1 MVKKVVNSENIY
13 YIKEFI
19 NDNFGEDV
27 ITNINKLAEELKYI
41 NLGDRDI
48 IFLINT
54 CDILSKNV
62 KEILQKNIK
71 LNSLENKEI
80 VNRLLKAYKFIIEVN
95 NSVDNDELVHISD
108 DYLSDDIVRSY
119 LRNLPNRLLTFEEL
133 VTLYKR
139 IELGDETARETVVTY
154 NLRLVVAVAKK
165 YVNMGVDFEDLISAG
180 HEGLLLAV
188 DKYDYKMGLTFS
200 NYAVWWIRQSI
211 TRSIAN
217 ESKIIRIPVH
227 AYEYLLKIKKF
238 MQNYYVNCGQRP
250 SVETISKALNLKE
263 DVIESV
269 LPYIDDIVSLNDQ
282 TKNDEC
288 NDTELIDLIKDD
300 YDLEEDFLENE
311 RKNEIRDYIFNYPYL
326 TDRDKLVLAYRF
338 GFKAGKDYTL
348 EDVGHI
354 IGVTRERVRQIE
366 NKAIKKLRKSSTL
379 GRLCSLNN

>member
-1 MVKKVVNSENIY
+1 MIKKVVNSENVY

-71 LNSLENKEI
+71 LNSLENKEL

-95 NSVDNDELVHISD
+95 KNVDNDELVHIAD

-119 LRNLPNRLLTFEEL
+119 LKNLPSRLLTFEEL
-133 VTLYKR
+133 VALYKR

-154 NLRLVVAVAKK
+154 NLRLVVSVAKK
-165 YVNMGVDFEDLISAG
+165 YINMGVDLEDLISAG

-188 DKYDYKMGLTFS
+188 DKYDYKMGLMFS
-200 NYAVWWIRQSI
+200 NYAIWWIRQTI

-217 ESKIIRIPVH
+217 ESKIIRIPVY
-227 AYEYLLKIKKF
+227 AYDYLLKIKKF

-250 SVETISKALNLKE
+250 SVETISKSLNLKE

-269 LPYIDDIVSLNDQ
+269 LPYIDDVVSLNDQ

-300 YDLEEDFLENE
+300 YNLEEEMFEKY
-311 RKNEIRDYIFNYPYL
+311 KNKEFRDYVFNYPYL
-326 TDRDKLVLAYRF
+326 TDREKLVLSYRF
-338 GFKAGKDYTL
+338 GFEDGQIHTL
-348 EDVGHI
+348 EDVGQV
-354 IGVTRERVRQIE
+354 IGVTRERIRQIE
-366 NKAIKKLRKSSTL
+366 NKAIKCLRTSPKL
-379 GRLCSLNN
+379 GRLCS

>member
-1 MVKKVVNSENIY
+1 MIKKVVNNENVDH
-13 YIKEFI
+13 IKEFI

-54 CDILSKNV
+54 CNILSKNV

-71 LNSLENKEI
+71 VNSLENKEL

-95 NSVDNDELVHISD
+95 NSVDNDELMHVTD
-108 DYLSDDIVRSY
+108 DYLSDDIVRCY
-119 LRNLPNRLLTFEEL
+119 LRNLPSRLLTFEEL
-133 VTLYKR
+133 VALYKR

-154 NLRLVVAVAKK
+154 NLRLVVSVAKK

-188 DKYDYKMGLTFS
+188 DKFDYRMGLTFS
-200 NYAVWWIRQSI
+200 NYAIWWIRQTI

-227 AYEYLLKIKKF
+227 AYEYLLKVKKF

-250 SVETISKALNLKE
+250 SVETISKALNLKK
-263 DVIESV
+263 DTIESV
-269 LPYIDDIVSLNDQ
+269 LPYIDDMVSLNDQ
-282 TKNDEC
+282 TKNDEYS
-288 NDTELIDLIKDD
+288 DTELIDLIPD
-300 YDLEEDFLENE
+300 YYNLEEDVLGNAENE
-311 RKNEIRDYIFNYPYL
+311 ELKEYVFNYPYL
-326 TDRDKLVLAYRF
+326 TDREKLVIAYRF
-338 GFKAGKDYTL
+338 GFEDGQIHTL
-348 EDVGHI
+348 EEVGSM

-366 NKAIKKLRKSSTL
+366 NRAIKTLRRSSSL
-379 GRLCSLNN
+379 ARLCS

>member
-1 MVKKVVNSENIY
+1 MVKKVVNSENVY

-108 DYLSDDIVRSY
+108 DYLSDDIVGSY
-119 LRNLPNRLLTFEEL
+119 LRNLPSRLLTFEEL
-133 VTLYKR
+133 VALYKR
-139 IELGDETARETVVTY
+139 IELGDETAREMVVTY
-154 NLRLVVAVAKK
+154 NLRLVVSVAKK
-165 YVNMGVDFEDLISAG
+165 YVNKGVDLEDLISAG

-200 NYAVWWIRQSI
+200 NYAIWWIRQTI

-238 MQNYYVNCGQRP
+238 MQNYYVNYGQRP
-250 SVETISKALNLKE
+250 SVETISKALNLNE

-269 LPYIDDIVSLNDQ
+269 LPYIDDMVSLNDQ
-282 TKNDEC
+282 IKNDEC

-300 YDLEEDFLENE
+300 YNLEEEMVE
-311 RKNEIRDYIFNYPYL
+311 KNKNKEFRDYVFNYPYL
-326 TDRDKLVLAYRF
+326 TDREKLVLSYRF
-338 GFKAGKDYTL
+338 GFKDGQIHTL
-348 EDVGHI
+348 EDVGQVM
-354 IGVTRERVRQIE
+354 GVTRERIRQIE
-366 NKAIKKLRKSSTL
+366 NRAIKRLRKSPTL
-379 GRLCSLNN
+379 CRLCS

>member
-1 MVKKVVNSENIY
+1 MVKKVVNSENVY

-71 LNSLENKEI
+71 LNSSENKELF
-80 VNRLLKAYKFIIEVN
+80 NRLLKAYKFIIEVN

-108 DYLSDDIVRSY
+108 DYLSDDIVGSY
-119 LRNLPNRLLTFEEL
+119 LRNLPSRLLTFEEL
-133 VTLYKR
+133 VALYKR
-139 IELGDETARETVVTY
+139 IELGDETAREMVVTY
-154 NLRLVVAVAKK
+154 NLRLVVSVAKK
-165 YVNMGVDFEDLISAG
+165 YVNKGVDLEDLISAG

-200 NYAVWWIRQSI
+200 NYAIWWIRQTI

-238 MQNYYVNCGQRP
+238 MQNYYVNYGQRP
-250 SVETISKALNLKE
+250 SVETISKALNLNE

-269 LPYIDDIVSLNDQ
+269 LPYIDDMVSLNDQ
-282 TKNDEC
+282 IKNDEC

-300 YDLEEDFLENE
+300 YNLEEEMFE
-311 RKNEIRDYIFNYPYL
+311 KNKNKEFRDYVFNYPYL
-326 TDRDKLVLAYRF
+326 TDREKLVLSYRF
-338 GFKAGKDYTL
+338 GFEDGQIHTL
-348 EDVGHI
+348 EDVGQVM
-354 IGVTRERVRQIE
+354 GVTRERIRQIE
-366 NKAIKKLRKSSTL
+366 NRAIKRLRKSPTL
-379 GRLCSLNN
+379 GRLCS

>member
-1 MVKKVVNSENIY
+1 MIKKVVNSENVY

-71 LNSLENKEI
+71 LNFLENKEL
-80 VNRLLKAYKFIIEVN
+80 VNRLLEAYEFIIEVN

-119 LRNLPNRLLTFEEL
+119 LRNLPSRLLTLEEL
-133 VTLYKR
+133 VALYKR
-139 IELGDETARETVVTY
+139 IELGDETARDTVVTY

-165 YVNMGVDFEDLISAG
+165 YVNMGVDLEDLISAG

-200 NYAVWWIRQSI
+200 NYALCWIRQTI

-238 MQNYYVNCGQRP
+238 MQNYYVNCRQRP
-250 SVETISKALNLKE
+250 SVETISKALNLNE

-269 LPYIDDIVSLNDQ
+269 LPYIDDMVSLNDQ
-282 TKNDEC
+282 IKNDEC

-300 YDLEEDFLENE
+300 YNLEEEMFE
-311 RKNEIRDYIFNYPYL
+311 KNKNKEFRDYVFNYPYL
-326 TDRDKLVLAYRF
+326 TDREKLVLSYRF
-338 GFKAGKDYTL
+338 GFEDGQIHTL
-348 EDVGHI
+348 EDVGQV
-354 IGVTRERVRQIE
+354 IGVTRERIRQIE
-366 NKAIKKLRKSSTL
+366 NRAIKRLRKSPTL
-379 GRLCSLNN
+379 GRLCS

>member
-1 MVKKVVNSENIY
+1 MVKKVVNSENVY

-108 DYLSDDIVRSY
+108 DYLSDDIVGSY
-119 LRNLPNRLLTFEEL
+119 LRNLPSRLLTFEEL
-133 VTLYKR
+133 VALYKR
-139 IELGDETARETVVTY
+139 IELGDETAREMVVTY
-154 NLRLVVAVAKK
+154 NLRLVVSVAKK
-165 YVNMGVDFEDLISAG
+165 YVNKGVDLEDLISAG

-200 NYAVWWIRQSI
+200 NYAIWWIRQTI

-238 MQNYYVNCGQRP
+238 MQNYYVNYGQRP
-250 SVETISKALNLKE
+250 SVETISKALNLNE

-269 LPYIDDIVSLNDQ
+269 LPYIDDMVSLNDQ
-282 TKNDEC
+282 IKNDEC

-300 YDLEEDFLENE
+300 YNLEEEMVE
-311 RKNEIRDYIFNYPYL
+311 KNKNKEFRDYVFNYPYL
-326 TDRDKLVLAYRF
+326 TDREKLVLSYRF
-338 GFKAGKDYTL
+338 GFEDGQIHTL
-348 EDVGHI
+348 EDVGQVM
-354 IGVTRERVRQIE
+354 GVTRERIRQIE
-366 NKAIKKLRKSSTL
+366 NRAIKRLRKSPTL
-379 GRLCSLNN
+379 GRLCS

>member
-1 MVKKVVNSENIY
+1 MIKKVVNSENVY

-71 LNSLENKEI
+71 VNSLENKELF
-80 VNRLLKAYKFIIEVN
+80 NRLLKAYKFIIEVN
-95 NSVDNDELVHISD
+95 SSVDNDELVHISD
-108 DYLSDDIVRSY
+108 DYLCDDIVMSY
-119 LRNLPNRLLTFEEL
+119 LRNLPSRLLTFEEL
-133 VTLYKR
+133 VALYKR

-154 NLRLVVAVAKK
+154 NLRLVVSVAKK
-165 YVNMGVDFEDLISAG
+165 YVNKGVDFEDLISAG

-200 NYAVWWIRQSI
+200 NYAIWWIRQTI
-211 TRSIAN
+211 TRSIDN
-217 ESKIIRIPVH
+217 ESKIIRIPAR

-238 MQNYYVNCGQRP
+238 MQNYYVNCGQIP

-269 LPYIDDIVSLNDQ
+269 LPYIDDMVSLNDQ
-282 TKNDEC
+282 INNDES

-300 YDLEEDFLENE
+300 YNLEEEMFE
-311 RKNEIRDYIFNYPYL
+311 KNKNKEFRDYVFNYPYL
-326 TDRDKLVLAYRF
+326 TDREKLVLSYRF
-338 GFKAGKDYTL
+338 GFEDGQIHTL
-348 EDVGHI
+348 DDVGQV
-354 IGVTRERVRQIE
+354 IGVTRERIRQIE
-366 NKAIKKLRKSSTL
+366 NKAIRRLRTSPTL
-379 GRLCSLNN
+379 RRLCI

>member
-1 MVKKVVNSENIY
+1 MVKKVVNSENVY
-13 YIKEFI
+13 YVKEFI

-95 NSVDNDELVHISD
+95 NSVDNDELLHISD
-108 DYLSDDIVRSY
+108 DYLSDDIVGSY
-119 LRNLPNRLLTFEEL
+119 LRNLPSRLLTFEEL
-133 VTLYKR
+133 VALYKR
-139 IELGDETARETVVTY
+139 IELGDETAREMVVTY
-154 NLRLVVAVAKK
+154 NLRLVVSVAKK
-165 YVNMGVDFEDLISAG
+165 YVNKGVDLEDLISAG

-200 NYAVWWIRQSI
+200 NYAIWWIRQTI

-238 MQNYYVNCGQRP
+238 MQNYYVNYGQRP
-250 SVETISKALNLKE
+250 SVETISKALNLKG

-282 TKNDEC
+282 INNDES

-300 YDLEEDFLENE
+300 YNLEEEMFE
-311 RKNEIRDYIFNYPYL
+311 KNKNKEFRDYVFNYPYL
-326 TDRDKLVLAYRF
+326 TDREKLVLSYRF
-338 GFKAGKDYTL
+338 GFEDGQIHTL
-348 EDVGHI
+348 EDVGQVM
-354 IGVTRERVRQIE
+354 GVTRERIRQIE
-366 NKAIKKLRKSSTL
+366 NRAIKRLRKSPTL
-379 GRLCSLNN
+379 GRLCS

>member
-1 MVKKVVNSENIY
+1 MIKKIVNSENVY

-19 NDNFGEDV
+19 NNNFGEDV

-62 KEILQKNIK
+62 KEILHKNIK

-133 VTLYKR
+133 VALYKR

-188 DKYDYKMGLTFS
+188 DKFDYRMGLTFG
-200 NYAVWWIRQSI
+200 NYAVWCLYDVCKG
-211 TRSIAN
+211 TDN
-217 ESKIIRIPVH
+217 NN
-227 AYEYLLKIKKF
+227 LL
-238 MQNYYVNCGQRP
+238 
-250 SVETISKALNLKE
+250 SE
-263 DVIESV
+263 
-269 LPYIDDIVSLNDQ
+269 
-282 TKNDEC
+282 
-288 NDTELIDLIKDD
+288 
-300 YDLEEDFLENE
+300 
-311 RKNEIRDYIFNYPYL
+311 
-326 TDRDKLVLAYRF
+326 
-338 GFKAGKDYTL
+338 
-348 EDVGHI
+348 
-354 IGVTRERVRQIE
+354 
-366 NKAIKKLRKSSTL
+366 
-379 GRLCSLNN
+379 

>member
-19 NDNFGEDV
+19 NNNFGEDV

-133 VTLYKR
+133 VALYKR
-139 IELGDETARETVVTY
+139 IELGDETAREMVVTY
-154 NLRLVVAVAKK
+154 NLRLVVSVAKK
-165 YVNMGVDFEDLISAG
+165 YVNKGVDLEDLISAG

-200 NYAVWWIRQSI
+200 NYAIWWIRQTI

-238 MQNYYVNCGQRP
+238 MQNYYVNYGQRP
-250 SVETISKALNLKE
+250 SVETISKALNLNE

-269 LPYIDDIVSLNDQ
+269 LPYIDDMVSLNDQ
-282 TKNDEC
+282 IKNDEC

-300 YDLEEDFLENE
+300 YNLEEEMVE
-311 RKNEIRDYIFNYPYL
+311 KNKNKEFRDYVFNYPYL
-326 TDRDKLVLAYRF
+326 TDREKLVLSYRF
-338 GFKAGKDYTL
+338 GFEDGQIHTL
-348 EDVGHI
+348 EDVGQVM
-354 IGVTRERVRQIE
+354 GVTRERIRQIE
-366 NKAIKKLRKSSTL
+366 NRAIKRLRKSPTL
-379 GRLCSLNN
+379 GRLCS

>member
-1 MVKKVVNSENIY
+1 MVKKVVNSENVY

-71 LNSLENKEI
+71 VNSLENKELF
-80 VNRLLKAYKFIIEVN
+80 NRLLKAYKFIIEVN
-95 NSVDNDELVHISD
+95 SSVDNDELVHISD
-108 DYLSDDIVRSY
+108 DYLCDDIVMSY
-119 LRNLPNRLLTFEEL
+119 LRNLPSRLLTFEEL
-133 VTLYKR
+133 VALYKR

-154 NLRLVVAVAKK
+154 NLRLVVSVAKK
-165 YVNMGVDFEDLISAG
+165 YVNKGVDFEDLISAG

-200 NYAVWWIRQSI
+200 NYAIWWIRQTI

-238 MQNYYVNCGQRP
+238 MQNYYVNCGQIP

-269 LPYIDDIVSLNDQ
+269 LPYIDDMVSLNDQ
-282 TKNDEC
+282 INNDES

-300 YDLEEDFLENE
+300 YNLEEEMFE
-311 RKNEIRDYIFNYPYL
+311 KNKNKEFRDYVFNYPYL
-326 TDRDKLVLAYRF
+326 TDREKLVLSYRF
-338 GFKAGKDYTL
+338 GFEDGQIHTL
-348 EDVGHI
+348 DDVGQV
-354 IGVTRERVRQIE
+354 IGVTRERIRQIE
-366 NKAIKKLRKSSTL
+366 NKAIRSLRTSPTL
-379 GRLCSLNN
+379 RRLCI

>member
-1 MVKKVVNSENIY
+1 MIKKVVNSENVY

-71 LNSLENKEI
+71 VNFLENKELF
-80 VNRLLKAYKFIIEVN
+80 NRLLKAYKFIIEVN
-95 NSVDNDELVHISD
+95 SSVDNDELVHISD
-108 DYLSDDIVRSY
+108 DYLCDDIVMSY
-119 LRNLPNRLLTFEEL
+119 LRNLPSRLLTFEEL
-133 VTLYKR
+133 VALYKR

-154 NLRLVVAVAKK
+154 NLRLVVSVAKK
-165 YVNMGVDFEDLISAG
+165 YVNKGVDFEDLISAG

-200 NYAVWWIRQSI
+200 NYAIWWIRQTI

-238 MQNYYVNCGQRP
+238 MQNYYVNCGQIP

-269 LPYIDDIVSLNDQ
+269 LPYIDDMVSLNDQ
-282 TKNDEC
+282 INNDES

-300 YDLEEDFLENE
+300 YNLEEEMFE
-311 RKNEIRDYIFNYPYL
+311 KNKNKEFRDYVFNYPYL
-326 TDRDKLVLAYRF
+326 TDREKLVLSYRF
-338 GFKAGKDYTL
+338 GFEDGQIHTL
-348 EDVGHI
+348 DDVGQV
-354 IGVTRERVRQIE
+354 IGVTRERIRQIE
-366 NKAIKKLRKSSTL
+366 NKAIRRLRTSPTL
-379 GRLCSLNN
+379 RRLCI

>member
-1 MVKKVVNSENIY
+1 MKKKVVNSENVY
-13 YIKEFI
+13 YFKEYI

-27 ITNINKLAEELKYI
+27 ITNINKLTEELKYI

-71 LNSLENKEI
+71 LNSLENKEL

-95 NSVDNDELVHISD
+95 NSVDNDELLHISN

-119 LRNLPNRLLTFEEL
+119 LRNLPSRLLTFEEL
-133 VTLYKR
+133 VALYKR

-200 NYAVWWIRQSI
+200 NYAIWWIRQTI

-250 SVETISKALNLKE
+250 SVETISNALNLNE
-263 DVIESV
+263 DVIDSV
-269 LPYIDDIVSLNDQ
+269 LPYINDMVSLNDP
-282 TKNDEC
+282 TKNDES
-288 NDTELIDLIKDD
+288 NDIELIDLIKDD
-300 YDLEEDFLENE
+300 YNLEEEMLE
-311 RKNEIRDYIFNYPYL
+311 KNKNKEFRDYVFKYPYL
-326 TDRDKLVLAYRF
+326 TAREKLVLSHRF
-338 GFKAGKDYTL
+338 GFEDGQIHTL
-348 EDVGHI
+348 EEVGNM

-366 NKAIKKLRKSSTL
+366 NKAIKRLRTSPAL
-379 GRLCSLNN
+379 GRLCI

>member
-1 MVKKVVNSENIY
+1 MTKKVINNENIN
-13 YIKEFI
+13 YIKKYV
-19 NDNFGEDV
+19 NDNFDED
-27 ITNINKLAEELKYI
+27 ILSNINKLSEILKYV
-41 NLGDRDI
+41 NLSDRDI

-54 CDILSKNV
+54 CNILSKNIDNIVINNV
-62 KEILQKNIK
+62 KVE
-71 LNSLENKEI
+71 SLENKEI
-80 VNRLLKAYKFIIEVN
+80 VNKLLKAYKFINEVN
-95 NSVDNDELVHISD
+95 NSVDNDELTHVTD
-108 DYLSDDIVRSY
+108 DYLSDDIVRCY
-119 LRNLPNRLLTFEEL
+119 LRNLPSRLLTFEEL
-133 VTLYKR
+133 VALYKR
-139 IELGDETARETVVTY
+139 IELDDETARETVVTY

-188 DKYDYKMGLTFS
+188 DKFDYRMGLTFG
-200 NYAVWWIRQSI
+200 NYAVWWIRQTI

-227 AYEYLLKIKKF
+227 SYEYLLKIKKF

-250 SVETISKALNLKE
+250 SVETISKALNLKK
-263 DVIESV
+263 DTIESV
-269 LPYIDDIVSLNDQ
+269 LPYVDDMVSLNES
-282 TKNDEC
+282 TKNDDS
-288 NDTELIDLIKDD
+288 NDTEIIDLIKDD